1 MGADGSLPD
10 DAQTLRRCVREL
22 AALSTLSAVW
32 TNNDLQQIAD
42 GLAGVVLRAL
52 PLSLVHVRLYG
63 FDGSIAVEIARTP
76 HGLVPAAERAAIGE
90 ALGPMLA
97 NADAGH
103 ASIRDPFG
111 TGDIRLLVVPL
122 GYGGDSGHLVV

>member
-1 MGADGSLPD
+1 MAGDGSLLD

-52 PLSLVHVRLYG
+52 PLSLVHVRVHG

-76 HGLVPAAERAAIGE
+76 HGPVSAAATAAISE
-90 ALGPMLA
+90 ALGSVLA

-103 ASIRDPFG
+103 ASIRDP
-111 TGDIRLLVVPL
+111 
-122 GYGGDSGHLVV
+122 